1 MEADYGTKNLQSPA
15 EELQLS
21 NKGIPRVTVQ
31 RHCLELLPKQSGQD
45 QGSPDY
51 QHAHPNTGMLIEPSN
66 KWEKS

>member
-15 EELQLS
+15 EELQLP

-31 RHCLELLPKQSGQD
+31 RHCLELLPKQ
-45 QGSPDY
+45 GSPDY
-51 QHAHPNTGMLIEPSN
+51 QHAHPNTGMLTEPSN